1 MLVERGINGIGRVD
15 QDHRITV
22 WRRLGDKLGREIVAG
37 ARTVLDDEL
46 LAEALAEPI
55 TEKPCQDVGRTAGR
69 IANID
74 VRLTGR
80 IVDRLGITQRDKRKA
95 GRG

>member
-1 MLVERGINGIGRVD
+1 MNC
-15 QDHRITV
+15 
-22 WRRLGDKLGREIVAG
+22 
-37 ARTVLDDEL
+37 

-55 TEKPCQDVGRTAGR
+55 TEQPRQDVGRTAGR
-69 IANID
+69 IADID

-80 IVDRLGITQRDKRKA
+80 IVSRLGVTQRDKRKA